1 MLSACE
7 GVNPLETII
16 AAVITAAVTLIV
28 CIITNHAQQE
38 KTRALLEY
46 KIEEL
51 TKQVEKHNKVIDRVY
66 MLERHEEVIDEK
78 IKTANHRI
86 DYLEYIHKP

>member
-1 MLSACE
+1 M
-7 GVNPLETII
+7 ETII

-28 CIITNHAQQE
+28 CVITNHAQQE

-51 TKQVEKHNKVIDRVY
+51 TKQVERHNKVIDRVY
-66 MLERHEEVIDEK
+66 MLEKHEEVIDEK

-86 DYLEYIHKP
+86 DDLENMNK

>member
-1 MLSACE
+1 M
-7 GVNPLETII
+7 ETII
-16 AAVITAAVTLIV
+16 SAVITAAVTLIV

-66 MLERHEEVIDEK
+66 MLEKHEEVIDEK

-86 DYLEYIHKP
+86 DDLEYIHRP

>member
-1 MLSACE
+1 M
-7 GVNPLETII
+7 ETII
-16 AAVITAAVTLIV
+16 AALITAAVTLIV

-78 IKTANHRI
+78 IKVANHRI
-86 DYLEYIHKP
+86 DDLENK